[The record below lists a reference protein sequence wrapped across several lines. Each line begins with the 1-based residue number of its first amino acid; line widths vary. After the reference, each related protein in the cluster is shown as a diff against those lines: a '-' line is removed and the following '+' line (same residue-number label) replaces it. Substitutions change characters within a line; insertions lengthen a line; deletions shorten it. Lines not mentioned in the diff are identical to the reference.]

1 MTIFNRGKKGSFALE
16 SLEQSGAKYVT
27 TEFGTEVLEEEIAED
42 AKDVEEKNEDV
53 EDAGNFS
60 NDVLVPIYQLIF

>member
-27 TEFGTEVLEEEIAED
+27 TEFGTEVLEEEKVED
-42 AKDVEEKNEDV
+42 AEEKNEDV

>member
-42 AKDVEEKNEDV
+42 VEEKNEDV

-60 NDVLVPIYQLIF
+60 NDVLVSIYQLIF